1 MHFTHLCSRN
11 NKIRDSNHVFL
22 NCNNNPYTMLILYF
36 LLKHLQQGHCVI
48 PKVFTYKGWMY
59 GLYTEKLMWSQPFE
73 CAVPR
78 PVTIKPKA
86 EVWAAARFSTW

>member
-1 MHFTHLCSRN
+1 M
-11 NKIRDSNHVFL
+11 
-22 NCNNNPYTMLILYF
+22 
-36 LLKHLQQGHCVI
+36 I
-48 PKVFTYKGWMY
+48 PKAFTYKGWMY